1 MAASLQEILDPIVLT
16 QVISQQ
22 MAAERWILQFMGFE
36 PGGFNTANF
45 GHGRTGSY
53 QIFNNTRKSGK
64 LRAPGTAAARS
75 SRQSVGVVPFV
86 YPRMHDSIGLLA
98 EEIHNIAQ
106 IGDPRMRDIAG
117 ANYIQ
122 RQTRYLAQK
131 AANHRALMTVGM
143 LRDSLYVIE
152 DGDDWRLSLTST
164 SNLFQINFNMPAGN
178 KSQLDMLGAGDII
191 TTSWD
196 NPAAD
201 IPLHLSNIDAA
212 FQELYGGRL
221 ENIICPGNVWQQVIK
236 NDHVSSQAGI
246 ANAPFRRFE
255 RVVGTREDG
264 SPINASVG
272 EIAARPGLL
281 WYITDEG
288 LEIGA
293 EGSEAF
299 VKYVADNNAMFLP
312 DVRSTGIFSMMEG
325 SEPIAEVDG
334 GPETVKTGFA
344 AWSTKES
351 NPTVTNLFA
360 LDNVL
365 PVNHIPNS
373 NAYGT
378 VIF

>member
-1 MAASLQEILDPIVLT
+1 
-16 QVISQQ
+16 
-22 MAAERWILQFMGFE
+22 
-36 PGGFNTANF
+36 
-45 GHGRTGSY
+45 
-53 QIFNNTRKSGK
+53 
-64 LRAPGTAAARS
+64 
-75 SRQSVGVVPFV
+75 
-86 YPRMHDSIGLLA
+86 
-98 EEIHNIAQ
+98 
-106 IGDPRMRDIAG
+106 
-117 ANYIQ
+117 
-122 RQTRYLAQK
+122 
-131 AANHRALMTVGM
+131 
-143 LRDSLYVIE
+143 
-152 DGDDWRLSLTST
+152 
-164 SNLFQINFNMPAGN
+164 
-178 KSQLDMLGAGDII
+178 MLGAGDII
-191 TTSWD
+191 DTSWN
-196 NPAAD
+196 NPSAD

-212 FQELYGGRL
+212 FQQNYGGRL

-264 SPINASVG
+264 TPINASIG

-288 LEIGA
+288 LELGA

-351 NPTVTNLFA
+351 NPTITNLFA